1 MPGVKETKTRE
12 DTQHGSRTKEI
23 AQVLE
28 SPFKNSLA
36 YVRWASERPERMPLL
51 RKYAPF
57 FHDLHFS
64 MPGYTKDKPKDF
76 VNRTHDSYESPDVLF
91 YKPLADTMQLLLEAP
106 AGSPEAEIDGILNFH
121 FDAWIDPLNFA
132 GENLN
137 LIWYAISSD
146 PRLECMKS
154 LARYP
159 DYWGWG
165 PEHRFH
171 DQGQKAVKALAN
183 LDLGYN
189 VDVDEWCVGWS
200 DIYFIP
206 RRFFADFI
214 YLSKIFATYQV
225 FHEVAVPTMINIIDR
240 TRRAHPSRSVVNH
253 IGDCYGS
260 CCSAGAH
267 VHDVLDKRCGHRLD
281 YTNATVIDT
290 AYERLDRETAMLG
303 TKVDGT
309 QWAMQTSYESV
320 AEVAAGLDQGKL
332 SLLKGK
338 LGELKARGDTQ
349 KAEGLNAIQPS

>member
-1 MPGVKETKTRE
+1 MPGAKQSKNRQ
-12 DTQHGSRTKEI
+12 DIKHGSSTEKSV
-23 AQVLE
+23 QLLE

-57 FHDLHFS
+57 FRELHFS
-64 MPGYTKDKPKDF
+64 MPGYAKDKPRDF
-76 VNRTHDSYESPDVLF
+76 VNLTHDSYESPDVLF
-91 YKPLADTMQLLLEAP
+91 YKPLAETMQLLLDAP

-121 FDAWIDPLNFA
+121 FDAWIDPINFA
-132 GENLN
+132 GENIN
-137 LIWYAISSD
+137 LIWYAISSE
-146 PRLECMKS
+146 PRFECMNS

-159 DYWGWG
+159 EYWGWG

-200 DIYFIP
+200 DIYFVP

-214 YLSKIFATYQV
+214 YLSNIFATYQV
-225 FHEVAVPTMINIIDR
+225 FHEVAVPTMIHIIDR

-281 YTNATVIDT
+281 YMNTTVIDT
-290 AYERLDRETAMLG
+290 TYERLDREAAMLG
-303 TKVDGT
+303 SQVEGS
-309 QWAMQTSYESV
+309 QWAMQMRCERVS
-320 AEVAAGLDQGKL
+320 GLDSLDNGKLNMLQGKL
-332 SLLKGK
+332 R
-338 LGELKARGDTQ
+338 ELQARGETQ
-349 KAEGLNAIQPS
+349 KDERLNAIQPT